1 MTKLIHKTGDIFTTT
16 SRAVGHGVNT
26 HGLMGAGIARTF
38 RTRYPKM
45 YEAYHQECLLGK
57 LPGGSV
63 FPWREEYE
71 DGTSFI
77 FNIASQEKPGSNAS
91 YDHLVSGVKIALE
104 WCDTWGVP
112 VLALPRIGSGIGG
125 LDEKVVEAI
134 LTALA
139 EKSPVDI
146 ELWTY
151 AAPTMPADGVGWA
164 GTEATPGHPMN
175 ITQGR

>member
-1 MTKLIHKTGDIFTTT
+1 MTKLTHMTGDIFTTT
-16 SRAVGHGVNT
+16 ARAVGHGVNT
-26 HGLMGAGIARTF
+26 QGLMGAGIARTV
-38 RTRYPKM
+38 RKLYPNM
-45 YEAYHQECLLGK
+45 YMAYHNVCNDGRLK
-57 LPGGSV
+57 GGQV
-63 FPWREEYE
+63 FPWKETHL
-71 DGTSFI
+71 DGETYI
-77 FNIASQEKPGSNAS
+77 LNIASQELPGANAS

-104 WCDTWGVP
+104 WCDTWNVP

-151 AAPTMPADGVGWA
+151 APPSMPEGGVGWA
-164 GTEATPGHPMN
+164 GHEGVPGHPMKILN
-175 ITQGR
+175 KS

>member
-38 RTRYPKM
+38 RKLYPDM
-45 YEAYHQECLLGK
+45 YEAYHRECIQGK
-57 LPGGSV
+57 LVGGTV
-63 FPWREEYE
+63 FPWKAENL
-71 DGTSFI
+71 DGDTFI
-77 FNIASQEKPGSNAS
+77 FNISSQEAPGRNAS
-91 YDHLVSGVKIALE
+91 YDLLVSGVKIALE
-104 WCDTWGVP
+104 WCDTWGLDT
-112 VLALPRIGSGIGG
+112 LALPRIGSGIGG

-134 LTALA
+134 LTSLA
-139 EKSPVDI
+139 ENSPVDI

-151 AAPTMPADGVGWA
+151 TPAHPPVGPWA

-175 ITQGR
+175 ILEKK